1 MAMIVIVPNLPPKY
15 GIGALRALTDE
26 ALENVWLLPLFKKGQ
41 ITNYEILRIHDPDGA
56 GEECHGLVHLHDRQT
71 GKALIRQLG
80 KSTLNGRP
88 IQARQFFER
97 NSSRDHRVDLHA
109 DSPLAIV
116 DRRKGDRRRSRL
128 MIELVTR
135 P

>member
-1 MAMIVIVPNLPPKY
+1 MTMIVIVPNLPPEY
-15 GIGALRALTDE
+15 GIGALRALADG

-41 ITNYEILRIHDPDGA
+41 ITNCEILRIHDPDNA
-56 GEECHGLVHLHDRQT
+56 GPECHGLVHLQDQQT

-80 KSTLNGRP
+80 KTTLNDKP

-97 NSSRDHRVDLHA
+97 TRSHDHRVNLHG

-128 MIELVTR
+128 TIEVVAR